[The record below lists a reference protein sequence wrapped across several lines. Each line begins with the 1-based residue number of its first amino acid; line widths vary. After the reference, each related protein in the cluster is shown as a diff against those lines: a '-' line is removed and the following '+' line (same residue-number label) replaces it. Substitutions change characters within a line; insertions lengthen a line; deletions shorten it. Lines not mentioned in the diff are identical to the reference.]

1 MKIFK
6 LNGKG
11 FNTLNEFFDT
21 IGELLVEN
29 NDWGKNW
36 DALNDILYGGFI
48 KTDCEEEFKLIWLNS
63 EYSKIN
69 LTDFQD
75 IVDLISEHKH
85 ITLELK

>member
-6 LNGKG
+6 LNGRE
-11 FNTLNEFFDT
+11 FNTTNEFFDT

-69 LTDFQD
+69 LTDFQK
-75 IVDLISEHKH
+75 IVDLIKEHEH
-85 ITLELK
+85 IKLELK